1 MHDDI
6 FLEVMRKGTCLDA
19 FESTD
24 LIEAISTAA
33 LVAAV
38 SALEM

>member
-1 MHDDI
+1 MMI
-6 FLEVMRKGTCLDA
+6 YFLEVMRKGTCLDA
-19 FESTD
+19 LEVSD
-24 LIEAISTAA
+24 LIATISTLA